1 MSVIDI
7 IKKYKLK
14 TTDKIITED
23 NIAYTNS
30 KCSEVSKQV
39 RSMLGKT
46 NDYEVGEKMICRKY
60 FKHNKTNINTNFEYI
75 IIDVQLINI

>member
-7 IKKYKLK
+7 INKYKLK

-30 KCSEVSKQV
+30 KCNEVSKQV
-39 RSMLGKT
+39 RKMLGKRR
-46 NDYEVGEKMICRKY
+46 DYEIGEKLICKKY
-60 FKHNKTNINTNFEYI
+60 FKHKKTNINKDFEYI
-75 IIDVQLINI
+75 IIDV